1 MKLRKNKLVDHET
14 TMCFKNAAERWESST
29 TELST
34 MSTQSI
40 PKYSHPTIWWKTR
53 AIVII
58 RSRMQNETS
67 PVSKQAGNPAKIAGS
82 PGRILSLVDP
92 AWQRDSLVNQTV
104 SKIVSLRMSLQ
115 KMELLFLTKNIQ
127 HWNVLFEWRVCYL
140 KFYLNNI
147 NL

>member
-1 MKLRKNKLVDHET
+1 M
-14 TMCFKNAAERWESST
+14 
-29 TELST
+29 
-34 MSTQSI
+34 QS
-40 PKYSHPTIWWKTR
+40 
-53 AIVII
+53 
-58 RSRMQNETS
+58 ETS

-127 HWNVLFEWRVCYL
+127 H
-140 KFYLNNI
+140 
-147 NL
+147 